1 MGFRIF
7 DASAFY
13 AGIPFADSTP
23 GFTTSKI
30 FEEIKHIKKNH
41 EVIQVLLDTER
52 LVIKDPNPEQIKK
65 IKKKS
70 EESGDVNKLS
80 EADFSVL
87 ALCMELDGELVTDD
101 FALSNL
107 AKLLEVKINP
117 VMTHGIKQVKRWVL
131 YCPGCNEGFTK
142 GTTCK
147 NCGTVLKRKLV
158 KGKSLSVPLNK

>member
-1 MGFRIF
+1 MGSRIF
-7 DASAFY
+7 DSSAFY

-41 EVIQVLLDTER
+41 QAVQILLDTER
-52 LVIKDPNPEQIKK
+52 LKIRDPSVAQIQK
-65 IKKKS
+65 IKKKA
-70 EESGDVNKLS
+70 EKSGDVNELS

-87 ALCMELDGELVTDD
+87 ALCVELEGDLVTDD

-107 AKLLEVKINP
+107 AKLLGVKINP
-117 VMTHGIKQVKRWVL
+117 IMTQGIKQIRRWVL
-131 YCPGCNEGFTK
+131 YCPGCQQEFVK
-142 GTTCK
+142 GTSCQ
-147 NCGTVLKRKLV
+147 NCGTTLKRKLV